1 MQLGQHL
8 LRRPRGR
15 TDEEHVAEARLVRAV
30 AVEEGGSHGGVG
42 VGHRSLL
49 PAGRGC
55 LRGRAL
61 HALADPWMGRQ
72 REGNLTPRQS
82 ASHLL
87 GPADESLDVRV
98 RPAGHHLRREKRC
111 RVAATQR
118 LDGLIGGLV
127 VEVVEGGHGERMP
140 AQPVEGRCGE
150 MVDVRVEGPPV
161 ERGEEVLTPE
171 ALAFVADL
179 QTRFGA
185 HRDALLAARAVRR
198 AEIAAARR
206 IDFRE
211 ETADVRSASWQVPP
225 APPGLVDRRVEITGP
240 TEPKMAINAL
250 NCGANVWLADLEDAN
265 TPHWRNVVGG
275 QVVLRDAVRRTL
287 SFTAPDGREYRLRE
301 DGELPTIVPR
311 PRGWHLPERHLLVDG
326 EPAVG
331 ALVDAGL
338 YLFGN
343 AAEQLARG
351 SGPYFY
357 LPKMEGHLEAE
368 LWRLVFDAAEQELG
382 LPAGSVR
389 ATMLIETIPAAFEME
404 EMLHAL
410 GPHATGLNAGRWD
423 YLFSIIKVFRDAG
436 PDFVLPDRG
445 AVTMTAPMMRAYTE
459 QLVAVCHRRGAHAI
473 GGMAAF
479 IPSRRDPEVNERA
492 LAEVRE
498 DKTREA
504 ADGFDGSWV
513 AHPDLVGVCR
523 EVFDGVLGGRPNQL
537 DRQRPEVSVTAEQL
551 LDVAGVPGERTMAG
565 LRANVEVAIRYLA
578 AWLGGNGAVG
588 IHGLMEDAATAEI
601 SRSQVWQWVHT
612 GVELDTGDR
621 VTDELVRRVVAEEVA
636 GIGDVD
642 RLEDARR
649 LFEQVALAEDFP
661 DFLTLP
667 AYELID

>member
-1 MQLGQHL
+1 M
-8 LRRPRGR
+8 
-15 TDEEHVAEARLVRAV
+15 A
-30 AVEEGGSHGGVG
+30 
-42 VGHRSLL
+42 
-49 PAGRGC
+49 
-55 LRGRAL
+55 
-61 HALADPWMGRQ
+61 
-72 REGNLTPRQS
+72 
-82 ASHLL
+82 
-87 GPADESLDVRV
+87 DVRV
-98 RPAGHHLRREKRC
+98 
-111 RVAATQR
+111 
-118 LDGLIGGLV
+118 DG
-127 VEVVEGGHGERMP
+127 P
-140 AQPVEGRCGE
+140 
-150 MVDVRVEGPPV
+150 DV
-161 ERGEEVLTPE
+161 ERSEEILTPG
-171 ALAFVADL
+171 ALEFVADL

-185 HRDALLAARAVRR
+185 HRDARREARAAHR
-198 AEIAAARR
+198 AEIAAERR

-275 QVVLRDAVRRTL
+275 QLVLRDAVRRTL
-287 SFTAPDGREYRLRE
+287 SFTSPEGREYRLRE

-326 EPAVG
+326 EPTVG

-338 YLFGN
+338 YLFHN
-343 AAEQLARG
+343 AREQLARG

-357 LPKMEGHLEAE
+357 LPKMEGHLEAR
-368 LWRLVFDAAEQELG
+368 LWALVFDHAEQLLD
-382 LPAGSVR
+382 LPAGSIR

-410 GPHATGLNAGRWD
+410 GSHAAGLNAGRWD
-423 YLFSIIKVFRDAG
+423 YLFSVIKVFRDAG
-436 PDFVLPDRG
+436 PEFVLPDRA
-445 AVTMTAPMMRAYTE
+445 AVTMTAPMMRAYTDH
-459 QLVAVCHRRGAHAI
+459 LVAVCHRRGAHAI

-492 LAEVRE
+492 LTKVRE

-504 ADGFDGSWV
+504 GDGFDGSWV
-513 AHPDLVGVCR
+513 AHPDLVATCR
-523 EVFDGVLGGRPNQL
+523 AAFDAVLGDRPNQL
-537 DRQRPEVSVTAEQL
+537 DRQRPEVHVTPGEL

-601 SRSQVWQWVHT
+601 SRSQVWQWVHA
-612 GVELDTGDR
+612 GVELDTGDV
-621 VTDELVRRVVAEEVA
+621 VTEELVRRVIDEEVHDIA
-636 GIGDVD
+636 TGLGEPANLD
-642 RLEDARR
+642 DARR
-649 LFEQVALAEDFP
+649 LFEQVALADEYP